1 MGEGR
6 KKMQLL
12 KKRGLRSALY
22 ALLAVLLA
30 AVFLLCAACASDDA
44 GGGTSEEGTEQGDG
58 SDEGSG

>member
-12 KKRGLRSALY
+12 KKRGLCSALY

-30 AVFLLCAACASDDA
+30 AVFLLCAACASEDA
-44 GGGTSEEGTEQGDG
+44 GGRYL
-58 SDEGSG
+58 

>member
-30 AVFLLCAACASDDA
+30 AVFLLCAACASEDA
-44 GGGTSEEGTEQGDG
+44 GGRYL
-58 SDEGSG
+58 